1 MTKQIEMLKESI
13 EQMQRELDLLIRE
26 EKSKKPKKL

>member
-1 MTKQIEMLKESI
+1 MTKQIEMLKGSI
-13 EQMQRELDLLIRE
+13 KQIQRELDLLLRE